1 MSNAWG
7 TLRDRWVLHFTHM
20 DNLPAILASG
30 SLVGD
35 CLAREEH
42 SFTEVGD
49 PAIKANRRDR
59 VVPIGPGGTVGDYVP
74 FYFAP
79 RSPMLYRIACDC
91 RDSVPG
97 RYQGGDRPLVY
108 LAARIGA
115 VVDAG
120 LTWVGTNGNAA
131 ALVSEF
137 TCDLGELEA
146 MVDWP
151 LMLAERW
158 NNVPEDPDRQRRR
171 MAEFLVHRQVPVTLV
186 HQVATYSNQ
195 HAEQVAAV
203 LAGHDLADALVVR
216 PQWYYGYEPRR

>member
-1 MSNAWG
+1 MSTDWG
-7 TLRDRWVLHFTHM
+7 AMRDRWVLHFTHL
-20 DNLPAILASG
+20 DNLPAILGSG
-30 SLVGD
+30 GLVGD
-35 CLAREEH
+35 CRARAEH

-59 VVPIGPGGTVGDYVP
+59 AVPTGPGGTVGDYVP

-91 RDSVPG
+91 RDSIPG

-108 LAARIGA
+108 LAVRIGA
-115 VVDAG
+115 VIDAG
-120 LTWVGTNGNAA
+120 LAWVGTNGNAA

-171 MAEFLVHRQVPVTLV
+171 MAEFLVHRQLPMTLV
-186 HQVATYSNQ
+186 HQVATYSDRY
-195 HAEQVAAV
+195 AEQVAAV
-203 LAGHDLADALVVR
+203 LAGHDLADKLVVR
-216 PQWYYGYEPRR
+216 PQWYYGV

>member
-1 MSNAWG
+1 
-7 TLRDRWVLHFTHM
+7 
-20 DNLPAILASG
+20 
-30 SLVGD
+30 VGD
-35 CLAREEH
+35 RRARAER

-59 VVPIGPGGTVGDYVP
+59 VVPTGPGGTVGDYVP

-91 RDSVPG
+91 RDSIPG

-108 LAARIGA
+108 LAVRIGA
-115 VVDAG
+115 VIDAG
-120 LTWVGTNGNAA
+120 LAWVGTNGNAA

-137 TCDLGELEA
+137 TCDLDELET

-171 MAEFLVHRQVPVTLV
+171 MAEFLVHREISATLV
-186 HQVATYSNQ
+186 HQVATYSDQ
-195 HAEQVAAV
+195 HARRARDD
-203 LAGHDLADALVVR
+203 LAGHALTSAVVVR
-216 PQWYYGYEPRR
+216 PAWYYGYEPRR